1 MKYRVLRM
9 IRASLRMRAL
19 MSRHGLDVR
28 PRSHAVSH
36 ADAQRP
42 VPQVGD
48 RPLTCC
54 FTGRGGGI

>member
-42 VPQVGD
+42 VPQVEN
-48 RPLTCC
+48 RPLTC
-54 FTGRGGGI
+54 